1 MLSRTVARGLSAV
14 LCIGFSLGLGACQK
28 QSIAPVTVLKADSL
42 PQDAKIQ
49 VYMNQNASTEFT
61 DPYRSITRAGDSLE
75 QQIIDTI
82 NQAKST
88 IDVAVQEFRL
98 PNVAKALRDR
108 AAAGIR
114 IRVVLENQYFKP
126 YSTYTAAE
134 IAQLDDHEK
143 PRYEEAK
150 RFIDTNADGQ
160 LSENEMTDRDALVIL
175 DRANITR
182 IDDTADG
189 SKGSNLMHHKF
200 MVVDGRWVI
209 TTSAN
214 WTTSDVL
221 GDVGVPASRGNANNF
236 LKIDSP
242 ELAKLFTEE
251 FNILWGDGPGGK
263 RDSRFGNRKP
273 FRGARQVQVG
283 DALVEVQFS
292 ATPRKVSWQ
301 QSTNG
306 LIAKTLTQAKSSIA
320 MALFVFSDQQLV
332 NALEPVSQRGVQ
344 IQTLIEPGFAYRF
357 YSDGLD
363 MLGVTVHDTS
373 RDRCR
378 IDPTNRPWKQPIKT
392 VGVPKM
398 PPGDLLHHK
407 FGVVDNNIVVMG
419 SHNWTEAANRGND
432 ETLLVIHSK
441 TVAAHY
447 KREFE
452 RLMQSVT
459 LGVPPALQKKIAK
472 QQDDCKHVKSSID
485 ASGRVNVNTATV
497 AELDQLPGIG
507 KKSAERILAARQ
519 QRPLRGLQDLAQIPG
534 MTPKKLQKLG
544 DRVMF

>member
-1 MLSRTVARGLSAV
+1 MVVSGASAV
-14 LCIGFSLGLGACQK
+14 LCIGLSLGLGACQK
-28 QSIAPVTVLKADSL
+28 QSIAPVTVLKSDTLS
-42 PQDAKIQ
+42 QDAKIQ
-49 VYMNQNASTEFT
+49 VYMNQNTSAEFKE
-61 DPYRSITRAGDSLE
+61 PYRPMTRAGDNLE

-82 NQAKST
+82 NQAQST
-88 IDVAVQEFRL
+88 IVVAVQEFRL
-98 PNVAKALRDR
+98 PNIAKALRDR
-108 AAAGIR
+108 AAAGIKV
-114 IRVVLENQYFKP
+114 RVVLENQYSKP
-126 YSTYTAAE
+126 YSAYTAAD

-143 PRYEEAK
+143 PRYEDAK
-150 RFIDTNADGQ
+150 RFIDVNTDGQ
-160 LSENEMTDRDALVIL
+160 LSTEEMADRDALVIL
-175 DRANITR
+175 DRSNIPR

-189 SKGSNLMHHKF
+189 SKGSKLMHHKF

-209 TTSAN
+209 ATSAN
-214 WTTSDVL
+214 WTMSDVF
-221 GDVGVPASRGNANNF
+221 GDFGSSASRGNANNF

-251 FNILWGDGPGGK
+251 FNIMWGDGPGGK
-263 RDSRFGNRKP
+263 RDSRFGDRKP
-273 FRGARQVQVG
+273 FRGARQVKVG
-283 DALVEVQFS
+283 DALVEIQFS

-332 NALEPVSQRGVQ
+332 NALEPASQRGVK
-344 IQTLIEPGFAYRF
+344 IQTLIEPGFAYRY

-363 MLGVTVHDTS
+363 MLGVTL
-373 RDRCR
+373 RDSCR
-378 IDPTNRPWKQPIKT
+378 IDPENRPWKQPIKT

-407 FGVVDNNIVVMG
+407 FGIVDDNTVVMG
-419 SHNWTEAANRGND
+419 SHNWTESANRGND

-441 TVAAHY
+441 TIAAHY

-485 ASGRVNVNTATV
+485 SSGRVNVNTAT
-497 AELDQLPGIG
+497 AEELDRLPGIG
-507 KKSAERILAARQ
+507 KKSAERIVAARQ
-519 QRPLRGLQDLAQIPG
+519 QRPLRGLQDLAQVPG
-534 MTPKKLQKLG
+534 MTPKKIQKLG
-544 DRVMF
+544 DRVTF